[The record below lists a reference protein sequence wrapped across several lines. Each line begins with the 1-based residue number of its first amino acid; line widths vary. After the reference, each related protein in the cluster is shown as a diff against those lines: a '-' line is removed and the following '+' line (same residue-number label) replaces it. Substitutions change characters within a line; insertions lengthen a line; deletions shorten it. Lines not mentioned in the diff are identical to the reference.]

1 MTSREPRRSN
11 LMRVFVDNDQHAAD
25 LLAHLT
31 EQASFVVART
41 SALEISVGVLGSFA
55 DGGAE
60 ELAAHLDR
68 WRVHHPDVELQLEK
82 SSVTPSADLEAHAQD
97 LLEHVLRM
105 TGRNRA

>member
-1 MTSREPRRSN
+1 
-11 LMRVFVDNDQHAAD
+11 MRVFVDNDQHAAD

-31 EQASFVVART
+31 EQASFVVAQT
-41 SALEISVGVLGSFA
+41 SELEDLGRVLGSFA

-68 WRVHHPDVELQLEK
+68 WRLHHPDVEVQLEK
-82 SSVTPSADLEAHAQD
+82 SSVTPPADLEAHAQD
-97 LLEHVLRM
+97 LLEHVLRV